1 LAPVSISVLT
11 SVPKF
16 FNVPVIFLVPVFF
29 TPSRTTTYPFPESA
43 AAVIETIPPL
53 TSQTL
58 TPECGRPFGT
68 PPVCY

>member
-1 LAPVSISVLT
+1 LASAGIRSAT
-11 SVPKF
+11 SYPKF
-16 FNVPVIFLVPVFF
+16 FNLPVIVLSPVFF

-43 AAVIETIPPL
+43 AAVIETTPPL

-68 PPVCY
+68 PPVCF